1 MLADDLIEQAES
13 RPAPEL
19 DDERRRYYR
28 LTAEGRRALQVE
40 VQRYARVVAV
50 AQGRDLLAPA

>member
-1 MLADDLIEQAES
+1 MVSDRSQVPLT
-13 RPAPEL
+13 L

-28 LTAEGRRALQVE
+28 LTAEGSRVLQAE
-40 VQRYARVVAV
+40 VQRYARVVTV